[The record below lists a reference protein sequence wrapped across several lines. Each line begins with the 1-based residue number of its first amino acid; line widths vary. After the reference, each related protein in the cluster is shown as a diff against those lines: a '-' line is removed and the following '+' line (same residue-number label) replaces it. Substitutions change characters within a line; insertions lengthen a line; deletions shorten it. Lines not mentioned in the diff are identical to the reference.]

1 MPATKNAFERH
12 KVLDRCFRDR
22 SKRYFMD
29 DLIDIVNK
37 DTYYYYGTEVSDR
50 TIRKDISYMMDSKGY
65 SAPIKKGMVGH
76 KAYYYYSDPDF
87 SIMNMPLTQEDMGRL
102 EEMIR
107 MLGRLKG
114 LPNYLWIEETLTRLE
129 DTFHLGER
137 PDGIVAFDHN
147 PYLRGMKH
155 FEPLMDAIMNQKVL
169 YVYYYKYRKT
179 TKKREIHPYQ
189 LRQFNNRWF
198 LIGMEPDM
206 ADKLPLVNLPLDRID
221 KFEKAK
227 DVVYQTYQGMD
238 FDEYF
243 GQVVG
248 VSVNIK
254 AKKEKVVLKVGYPD
268 AEYMISKPMHSS
280 QKIIEQNENYVLIEM
295 SLILNYEFETALLG
309 FMNNCQIVEP
319 KSLRN
324 KIRNRAEEIVKNC
337 K

>member
-50 TIRKDISYMMDSKGY
+50 TIRKDISYMMDSEGY

-147 PYLRGMKH
+147 PYLRGMEL
-155 FEPLMDAIMNQKVL
+155 FEPLMDAIMNQEVL

-221 KFEKAK
+221 KFEKVK
-227 DVVYQTYQGMD
+227 DVVSL
-238 FDEYF
+238 
-243 GQVVG
+243 
-248 VSVNIK
+248 VS
-254 AKKEKVVLKVGYPD
+254 
-268 AEYMISKPMHSS
+268 
-280 QKIIEQNENYVLIEM
+280 
-295 SLILNYEFETALLG
+295 
-309 FMNNCQIVEP
+309 
-319 KSLRN
+319 R
-324 KIRNRAEEIVKNC
+324 
-337 K
+337 

>member
-1 MPATKNAFERH
+1 
-12 KVLDRCFRDR
+12 
-22 SKRYFMD
+22 
-29 DLIDIVNK
+29 
-37 DTYYYYGTEVSDR
+37 
-50 TIRKDISYMMDSKGY
+50 MMDSEGY

-87 SIMNMPLTQEDMGRL
+87 SIMKMPLTQEDMGRL

-114 LPNYLWIEETLTRLE
+114 LPNYLWIEETLARLE

-155 FEPLMDAIMNQKVL
+155 FEPLMDAIVNQKVL
-169 YVYYYKYRKT
+169 KAYYYKYRKT
-179 TKKREIHPYQ
+179 IKIREIHPYQ

-206 ADKLPLVNLPLDRID
+206 SDKLPLVNLPLDRID
-221 KFEKAK
+221 RFEIAE

-238 FDEYF
+238 LDEYF
-243 GQVVG
+243 NQVVG
-248 VSVNIK
+248 VSVNIN

-268 AEYMISKPMHSS
+268 AEYMISKPLHNS
-280 QKIIEQNENYVLIEM
+280 QKIIEQNENYALIEM
-295 SLILNYEFETALLG
+295 NLIFNYEFETALLG
-309 FMNNCQIVEP
+309 FMNNGLIIEP
-319 KSLRN
+319 NSLRN
-324 KIRNRAEEIVKNC
+324 KIKKRAEEIVKNC